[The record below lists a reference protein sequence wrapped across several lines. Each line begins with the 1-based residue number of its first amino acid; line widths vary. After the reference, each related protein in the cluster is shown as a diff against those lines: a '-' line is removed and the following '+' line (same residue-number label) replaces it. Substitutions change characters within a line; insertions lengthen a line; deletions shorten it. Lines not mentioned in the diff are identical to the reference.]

1 LLIAIHKRE
10 SRDTHNTSSNTWDW
24 ISLIKEV
31 NLVKPELLSRGL
43 RAHKDLTQAA
53 EKAQGIGLNIVKVVE
68 TLQLLEILPSFLQN
82 LGLIDL
88 IGLTISHLHS

>member
-31 NLVKPELLSRGL
+31 NLVKPEFLSRGL
-43 RAHKDLTQAA
+43 RAHKDLTQAY
-53 EKAQGIGLNIVKVVE
+53 KAKE
-68 TLQLLEILPSFLQN
+68 TKDTRHELANASYVSNRLLYKNVMCLPQRKLRHWIKHRE
-82 LGLIDL
+82 G
-88 IGLTISHLHS
+88 G

>member
-43 RAHKDLTQAA
+43 RAHKDLTQAC
-53 EKAQGIGLNIVKVVE
+53 KVKE
-68 TLQLLEILPSFLQN
+68 TKDTRHLLANANYVSTRVSYKNVMCLPQRKLRAS
-82 LGLIDL
+82 D
-88 IGLTISHLHS
+88 